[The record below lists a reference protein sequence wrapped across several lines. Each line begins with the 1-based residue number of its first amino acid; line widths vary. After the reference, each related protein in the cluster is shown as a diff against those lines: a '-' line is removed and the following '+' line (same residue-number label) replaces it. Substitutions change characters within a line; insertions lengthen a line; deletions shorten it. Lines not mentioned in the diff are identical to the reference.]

1 MDQCKTSLAYPRLC
15 TKPRLKREILVF
27 SEMAY
32 KDVYILSRVI
42 NRLCATVKIKS
53 NYMVFF
59 LGVLCYLLNTY
70 LWPYQVTRESRDKII
85 PCYIIYIVSDCWES
99 MGLVWAGAE
108 RELIINF

>member
-53 NYMVFF
+53 NYMVFI

-85 PCYIIYIVSDCWES
+85 PCYIKYRKRLLGKYGVSVGWS
-99 MGLVWAGAE
+99 
-108 RELIINF
+108 